1 MKNALKVLVAIPFN
15 ADRAPEAMDRLERAG
30 FELVYNRTGKTYGEA
45 ELIEHLP
52 DTFATIASSEPYN
65 QRTLAAGDGV
75 FRVIARVGVG
85 YDQIDVA
92 AATRHNVAVAM
103 AFGTN
108 HEAVA
113 DFAFSLLSA
122 MGSNLMGYH
131 EKVAAGRWGGELQQS
146 LWQSTVGIVGLGRI
160 GKALARRCRGFE
172 MRVIA
177 ADPVQDMDFARAH
190 GVEYVPLERVFAESD
205 FVSIHCPHMPETD
218 KIVSARM
225 LERMK
230 PSAYLINT
238 SRGGTVD
245 EEALAEAL
253 RNHKIAGA
261 GLDVFRTEPLPADSP
276 LRNVPNV
283 IFAPHTAGGNT
294 RSIRDML
301 SRAADNIIAV
311 RDGQDP
317 GGGLILNP
325 EVLANRG

>member
-1 MKNALKVLVAIPFN
+1 MKNALKVLVTMPFN
-15 ADRAPEAMDRLERAG
+15 ADRAPEAFDRLERSG
-30 FELVYNRTGKTYGEA
+30 FEVVYNRTGKTFGEA
-45 ELIEHLP
+45 EMIEQLP
-52 DTFATIASSEPYN
+52 DTFATVASSEPYN
-65 QRTLAAGDGV
+65 ERTLTAGDGS

-113 DFAFSLLSA
+113 DFAFAFLSA
-122 MGSNLMGYH
+122 MGSKLMGYH
-131 EKVAAGRWGGELQQS
+131 EKVAGGRWGGELQQS

-160 GKALARRCRGFE
+160 GKALARRCKGFE
-172 MRVIA
+172 MRILA
-177 ADPVQDMDFARAH
+177 SDPVQDEAFARAH

-205 FVSIHCPHMPETD
+205 FVSIHCPHTPETD
-218 KIVSARM
+218 KIVSAKM

-245 EEALAEAL
+245 EVALAEAL
-253 RNHKIAGA
+253 RSKKIAGA
-261 GLDVFRTEPLPADSP
+261 GLDVFRVEPLAADSP
-276 LRNVPNV
+276 LRDVPNV
-283 IFAPHTAGGNT
+283 LFSPHTAGGNT
-294 RSIRDML
+294 RSIKDML
-301 SRAADNIIAV
+301 NRAVDNIIAV
-311 RDGQDP
+311 RDGRDP
-317 GGGLILNP
+317 GNGLVLNP